1 MKYVSIPAILAF
13 ISTPLLAGPF
23 TEIRIGDVDGFGYGA
38 ATGFKAANGGPAN
51 INAGG
56 PLETLDFLP
65 DINENGSVATGS
77 RDDFDLRSAA
87 EIAGGFLTGSGYS
100 DSGGTTGSQFTDIAL
115 STSYDSSSSSSNVLI
130 GGSPPGLIKGA
141 GGPFPMP
148 PSGSL
153 TNQPGFEFDFFVE
166 GTDIISGTTIYFNLV
181 FGDYDVFPA
190 TVQISNGSTLVLPLT
205 LQGGGNDGLI
215 QAAFVP
221 LDFNTVFTPE
231 GTGYRGHLNV
241 DFIANNEPYT
251 AFDFVELSV
260 DQIPINP
267 TIPEPSTLLLL
278 GIGLG
283 ALGYSR
289 RGRAR
294 RKTNSE

>member
-1 MKYVSIPAILAF
+1 VKHISIPAILAF

-38 ATGFKAANGGPAN
+38 ATGFSAANGGPAN

-65 DINENGSVATGS
+65 DLNGDHIVATGS
-77 RDDFDLRSAA
+77 HDDFDLRSAA
-87 EIAGGFLTGSGYS
+87 EVAGGFLTGSGFS
-100 DSGGTTGSQFTDIAL
+100 DAGGTTGSQFTDIAL
-115 STSYDSSSSSSNVLI
+115 STSYDASSGANQVLI
-130 GGSPPGLIKGA
+130 GGSPPGLIMGS

-148 PSGSL
+148 PSGTL

-166 GTDIISGTTIYFNLV
+166 GTDIIAGTTIYFNLV
-181 FGDYDVFPA
+181 FGDYDVSPA
-190 TVQISNGSTLVLPLT
+190 KVRITNGSTLDVPLT

-231 GTGYRGHLNV
+231 GTGYRGHLLV
-241 DFIANNEPYT
+241 DFLANNEPYT

-267 TIPEPSTLLLL
+267 TIPEPSTLALL

-294 RKTNSE
+294 RKTNPE